1 MQAVRI
7 HVWGI
12 NYSPELTGI
21 APYNTALCEFLVKS
35 GHAVRMIT
43 SFCYYP
49 AWQKLPTERHSVFRT
64 DYMDGVSVHRCWHY
78 VPRKATTVRRI
89 VHELTFVMTSFLRQL
104 TLPKPDLIV
113 VISPPLLLGAA
124 AWVLSRLKGSR
135 YTFHVH
141 DIQPDAAAGL
151 GMLKESALLRAL
163 RRLEKVAYEKSAF
176 VSGITPG
183 MLHNFREKGVPA
195 EKCVYFPNG
204 ICLPEFWRVPKR
216 GTWRENNGLSES
228 DFLVVY
234 SGNIGRKQG
243 LDMLLRA
250 AGMVKN
256 PAIRFVLCG
265 DGVEAEN
272 LRALAADLTL
282 KNVTFLPLQL
292 QSAYHQMLVD
302 SDLSVIP
309 QRSGTGDC
317 FFPSKLLATLAFGSP
332 ILAVTDPGTELNQAL
347 IEGGF
352 GTAAPPGDPAKIAS
366 ALDEIS
372 EKRETLR
379 EMGRAGAKF
388 VKRFEMESILE
399 QFKDRLVAAV
409 PKSF

>member
-1 MQAVRI
+1 
-7 HVWGI
+7 
-12 NYSPELTGI
+12 
-21 APYNTALCEFLVKS
+21 
-35 GHAVRMIT
+35 MIT
-43 SFCYYP
+43 TFCYYP
-49 AWQKLPTERHSVFRT
+49 AWQKLPAERRTLFRT
-64 DYMDGVSVHRCWHY
+64 DQMEGVSVHRCWHY
-78 VPRKATTVRRI
+78 VPAKATTVRRI
-89 VHELTFVMTSFLRQL
+89 FHELSFVATSFLRQL
-104 TLPKPDLIV
+104 FLPKADLIV

-151 GMLKESALLRAL
+151 GMLKESALLNAL
-163 RRLEKVAYEKSAF
+163 RWLEKVAYEKAVF

-183 MLHNFREKGVPA
+183 MLHNFCGKGVPA

-204 ICLPEFWRVPKR
+204 IYLPDFWRIPKR
-216 GTWRENNGLSES
+216 GAWRASNGFSEA

-250 AGMVKN
+250 AGMVKD

-265 DGVEAEN
+265 DGAEAAN
-272 LRALAADLTL
+272 LRRLAAELAL
-282 KNVTFLPLQL
+282 PNVTFLPLQV
-292 QSAYHQMLVD
+292 QPAYHQMLVD

-332 ILAVTDPGTELNQAL
+332 ILAVTDPGTELARAL
-347 IEGGF
+347 NEGGF
-352 GTAAPPGDPAKIAS
+352 GTAVPPGDPGRIAE
-366 ALDEIS
+366 ALDRIS
-372 EKRETLR
+372 AKREDLR

-409 PKSF
+409 PAVPKS